1 MEKAVRDVRNKR
13 LEFLKAAKIYNV
25 PRTTLFRQAK
35 LGESSSMLMKARMGR
50 RTVLSPALE
59 EQLVEYL
66 LEIEKKFFGLTRRD
80 VSVMAYQLA
89 RANGLMNWQGN
100 SGIAGPKWVK
110 LFLSRHKNKIS
121 VRKPTAT
128 SYNRAK
134 EEDVQHFFK
143 ILHDEMDKKNS
154 PPARIFNVDKTGLI
168 VLQSKV
174 PSVLALKGK
183 RQVAAI
189 SSAERGSLVTA
200 VTCMGASG
208 IFVPPMLIFPRK
220 NWTAR
225 LMRGAPA
232 GCIGAC
238 HPTGWIQSY
247 LFTDWFKH
255 FLETRPTLRSH
266 RYS

>member
-1 MEKAVRDVRNKR
+1 M
-13 LEFLKAAKIYNV
+13 
-25 PRTTLFRQAK
+25 
-35 LGESSSMLMKARMGR
+35 
-50 RTVLSPALE
+50 
-59 EQLVEYL
+59 
-66 LEIEKKFFGLTRRD
+66 
-80 VSVMAYQLA
+80 
-89 RANGLMNWQGN
+89 
-100 SGIAGPKWVK
+100 K

-121 VRKPTAT
+121 VRKPTAI

-143 ILHDEMDKKNS
+143 ILHDEMDKTNF
-154 PPARIFNVDKTGLI
+154 PPARIFNVDETGLI

-225 LMRGAPA
+225 LMRGAPT